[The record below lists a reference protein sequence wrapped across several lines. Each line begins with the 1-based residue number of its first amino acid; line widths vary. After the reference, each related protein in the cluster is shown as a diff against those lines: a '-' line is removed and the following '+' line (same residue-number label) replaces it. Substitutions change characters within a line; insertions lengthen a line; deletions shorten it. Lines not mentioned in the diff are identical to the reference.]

1 VPPIDITRDDGVRYD
16 VVAIGN
22 ALVDVIAAVPDEFL
36 VDEDVVKGSMTLVD
50 STRSAHL
57 YSRISNPTQTSGGS
71 ASNTAY
77 GLASLGGRAGFIGK
91 IADDYLGR
99 VFGADMDKVGVGF
112 HPGATSATEPTGRC
126 IIAVTPD
133 GQRSMSTFLGAAS
146 LLEPADISREAV
158 QSGAVL
164 FLEGYLF
171 DRDEAKAAFKT
182 ASQFAHEAGRK
193 VALTLSDSFC
203 VDRHREDFLDLILND
218 IDVLFCNEFEL
229 QSLYQTSYEE
239 ALEQLRSDC
248 EFGAVT
254 RDKRGSVVINGHD
267 LVHIEPE
274 PVDRVVDA
282 TGAGDQYAAG
292 FLYGFTRGMAI
303 EHCGRL
309 GSMSASEVITHVGPR
324 PLVQLS
330 TLIPEH
336 LRS

>member
-1 VPPIDITRDDGVRYD
+1 MPPIDITRDQGVRYD

-36 VDEDVVKGSMTLVD
+36 VNENVVKGSMTLVD
-50 STRSAHL
+50 AERSAHL

-91 IADDYLGR
+91 IAHDELGK

-112 HPGATSATEPTGRC
+112 HPGTNGSTEPTGRC

-146 LLEPADISREAV
+146 LLDPDDISKEAV

-171 DRDEAKAAFKT
+171 DRDDAKAAFKV
-182 ASQFAHEAGRK
+182 ASKYAHEAGRK

-239 ALEQLRSDC
+239 ALEQLRNDC

-254 RDKRGSVVINGHD
+254 RDKRGSVVINGRD

-274 PVDRVVDA
+274 PVERVVDA
-282 TGAGDQYAAG
+282 TGAGEQ
-292 FLYGFTRGMAI
+292 
-303 EHCGRL
+303 
-309 GSMSASEVITHVGPR
+309 
-324 PLVQLS
+324 
-330 TLIPEH
+330 
-336 LRS
+336 

>member
-1 VPPIDITRDDGVRYD
+1 
-16 VVAIGN
+16 
-22 ALVDVIAAVPDEFL
+22 
-36 VDEDVVKGSMTLVD
+36 
-50 STRSAHL
+50 
-57 YSRISNPTQTSGGS
+57 
-71 ASNTAY
+71 
-77 GLASLGGRAGFIGK
+77 
-91 IADDYLGR
+91 
-99 VFGADMDKVGVGF
+99 
-112 HPGATSATEPTGRC
+112 
-126 IIAVTPD
+126 
-133 GQRSMSTFLGAAS
+133 
-146 LLEPADISREAV
+146 
-158 QSGAVL
+158 
-164 FLEGYLF
+164 
-171 DRDEAKAAFKT
+171 
-182 ASQFAHEAGRK
+182 
-193 VALTLSDSFC
+193 

>member
-1 VPPIDITRDDGVRYD
+1 
-16 VVAIGN
+16 
-22 ALVDVIAAVPDEFL
+22 
-36 VDEDVVKGSMTLVD
+36 
-50 STRSAHL
+50 
-57 YSRISNPTQTSGGS
+57 
-71 ASNTAY
+71 
-77 GLASLGGRAGFIGK
+77 
-91 IADDYLGR
+91 
-99 VFGADMDKVGVGF
+99 
-112 HPGATSATEPTGRC
+112 
-126 IIAVTPD
+126 
-133 GQRSMSTFLGAAS
+133 MSTFLGAAS

-158 QSGAVL
+158 QAGAVL

-171 DRDEAKAAFKT
+171 DRDEAKAAFKV
-182 ASQFAHEAGRK
+182 ASKYAHEAGRK
-193 VALTLSDSFC
+193 VSLTLSDSFC

-239 ALEQLRSDC
+239 ALEQLRNDC

-274 PVDRVVDA
+274 PVERVVDA

>member
-1 VPPIDITRDDGVRYD
+1 
-16 VVAIGN
+16 
-22 ALVDVIAAVPDEFL
+22 
-36 VDEDVVKGSMTLVD
+36 
-50 STRSAHL
+50 
-57 YSRISNPTQTSGGS
+57 
-71 ASNTAY
+71 
-77 GLASLGGRAGFIGK
+77 
-91 IADDYLGR
+91 
-99 VFGADMDKVGVGF
+99 
-112 HPGATSATEPTGRC
+112 
-126 IIAVTPD
+126 
-133 GQRSMSTFLGAAS
+133 MSTFLGAAS

-171 DRDEAKAAFKT
+171 DRDEAKAAFKM
-182 ASQFAHEAGRK
+182 ASKYAHEAGRK

-203 VDRHREDFLDLILND
+203 VDRHRADFLDLILND

-239 ALEQLRSDC
+239 ALEQLRNDC

-274 PVDRVVDA
+274 PVDWVIDA